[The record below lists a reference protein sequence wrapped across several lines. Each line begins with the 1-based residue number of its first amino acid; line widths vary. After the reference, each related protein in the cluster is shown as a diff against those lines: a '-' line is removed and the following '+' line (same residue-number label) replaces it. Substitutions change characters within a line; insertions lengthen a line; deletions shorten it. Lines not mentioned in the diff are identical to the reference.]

1 MRRAVIVDV
10 VRSPFGRGRPGGALD
25 GVHPVDL
32 YAQVLQALVR
42 RTGVDP
48 ALIEDV
54 ITGCVIQVAEQS
66 GNIGRQAVLA
76 AGFPESVPAVT
87 LDRKCGS
94 AQQAFDFAA
103 QGVIAGAYDLVI
115 AGGVEMMSLVP
126 MRANRM
132 GKDNEGP
139 AFHRRYPE
147 GLVRQGVS
155 AELIA
160 ARWGIGREA
169 MDAFAL
175 ESHRRAVAA
184 EDRGATAR
192 AITPVDVPAPDGL
205 RRVERDEGPRRDSS
219 LEKLGALRPAFED
232 AATAMRFPEIRWSVT
247 AGNSSQVTDGAAAVL
262 IAEESV
268 AVRLGL
274 KPRAAITHF
283 ALAGDDPVMMLTAI
297 MPATRKILE
306 RAGMPL
312 DRIDCFEVNEAF
324 ASVVLAWLKETGANP
339 DRVNRWGGAIALG
352 HPVGASGGRLLANL
366 LGTLEEIGRSLRP
379 ADDVRVRR
387 HGQRDADR
395 AFVKRAQALRFA
407 PPLTKITCP

>member
-10 VRSPFGRGRPGGALD
+10 VRSPFGRGRPGGALS
-25 GVHPVDL
+25 GLHPVDL
-32 YAQVLQALVR
+32 YASVLAALVR

-54 ITGCVIQVAEQS
+54 ITGCVLQVAEQA
-66 GNIGRQAVLA
+66 GNIGRQAALA
-76 AGFPESVPAVT
+76 AGLPESTPAVT

-103 QGVIAGAYDLVI
+103 QGVVAGAYDVVI

-126 MRANRM
+126 MRLNRM

-139 AFHRRYPE
+139 AFHRRYPQ

-160 ARWGIGREA
+160 ARWGIEREA
-169 MDAFAL
+169 MDRFAL
-175 ESHRRAVAA
+175 ESHRRAIAA
-184 EDRGATAR
+184 EEAGLTRR
-192 AITPVDVPAPDGL
+192 AIVPIETQAADGAAGI
-205 RRVERDEGPRRDSS
+205 VETDEGPRRDTSI
-219 LEKLGALRPAFED
+219 EKLAALKPAFED
-232 AATAMRFPEIRWSVT
+232 AAMAARFPQIRWSVT

-268 AVRLGL
+268 ARKLGL

-283 ALAGDDPVMMLTAI
+283 ALAGDDPILMLTAI
-297 MPATRKILE
+297 VPATRKLLR
-306 RAGMPL
+306 RAGL
-312 DRIDCFEVNEAF
+312 SVDRIDAFEVNEAF
-324 ASVVLAWLKETGANP
+324 ASVVLAWLKETGADP
-339 DRVNRWGGAIALG
+339 ERVNAYGGAIALG

-366 LGTLEEIGRSLRP
+366 VARLEETGGRTGVQTMCESGGMANATLIER
-379 ADDVRVRR
+379 
-387 HGQRDADR
+387 
-395 AFVKRAQALRFA
+395 L
-407 PPLTKITCP
+407 

>member
-1 MRRAVIVDV
+1 MRRAAIVDV

-48 ALIEDV
+48 AMIEDV

-76 AGFPESVPAVT
+76 AGLPESIPAVT

-103 QGVIAGAYDLVI
+103 QGVIAGAYDLVV

-139 AFHRRYPE
+139 AFHRRYPQ

-160 ARWGIGREA
+160 ARWKISRKA
-169 MDAFAL
+169 MDSFAL
-175 ESHRRAVAA
+175 ESHRRAIAA
-184 EDRGATAR
+184 EERGATAR
-192 AITPVDVPAPDGL
+192 AIAPIDVPIADGGF
-205 RRVERDEGPRRDSS
+205 RRVDIDEGPRRDTSF
-219 LEKLGALRPAFED
+219 EKLMALKPAFED

-268 AVRLGL
+268 AARLGL
-274 KPRAAITHF
+274 KPRAAVTHF
-283 ALAGDDPVMMLTAI
+283 ALAGGDPVTMLTAI
-297 MPATRKILE
+297 IPATRKLLK
-306 RAGMPL
+306 RADLPL

-324 ASVVLAWLKETGANP
+324 ASVVLAWLKETGVDPA
-339 DRVNRWGGAIALG
+339 RVNPWGGAIALG

-366 LGTLEEIGRSLRP
+366 LGSLEETGGRYGLQTMCESGGMANATLIER
-379 ADDVRVRR
+379 
-387 HGQRDADR
+387 
-395 AFVKRAQALRFA
+395 L
-407 PPLTKITCP
+407 

>member
-10 VRSPFGRGRPGGALD
+10 VRSPFGRARPGGALE
-25 GVHPVDL
+25 GLHPVDL
-32 YAQVLQALVR
+32 YAQVLQALVQ

-48 ALIEDV
+48 AIIEDV

-76 AGFPESVPAVT
+76 GGFPETVPAVT

-103 QGVIAGAYDLVI
+103 QGVIAGAYDVVV
-115 AGGVEMMSLVP
+115 AGGVEMMSIVP

-175 ESHRRAVAA
+175 ESHQRAIAA
-184 EDRGATAR
+184 EDRGASVR
-192 AITPVDVPAPDGL
+192 AIAPVEITMPDGA
-205 RRVERDEGPRRDSS
+205 RSIKRDEGPRRETS
-219 LEKLGALRPAFED
+219 LEKLGVLRPSFED
-232 AATAMRFPEIRWSVT
+232 AAMAARFPEIRWSVT
-247 AGNSSQVTDGAAAVL
+247 AGNASQVTDGASAIL

-268 AVRLGL
+268 AAHLGL

-283 ALAGDDPVMMLTAI
+283 ALAGGDPVMMLTAI
-297 MPATRKILE
+297 IPATRKLLR
-306 RAGMPL
+306 RAGLSL
-312 DRIDCFEVNEAF
+312 DGIDSFEVNEAF
-324 ASVVLAWLKETGANP
+324 ASVVLAWLKDTGADP
-339 DRVNRWGGAIALG
+339 ARVNPWGGAIALG

-366 LGTLEEIGRSLRP
+366 LGTLEETGGRYGLQTMCESGGMANATLIER
-379 ADDVRVRR
+379 
-387 HGQRDADR
+387 
-395 AFVKRAQALRFA
+395 L
-407 PPLTKITCP
+407 

>member
-10 VRSPFGRGRPGGALD
+10 VRSPFGRARPGGALE
-25 GVHPVDL
+25 GLHPVDL
-32 YAQVLQALVR
+32 YAQVLQALVQ

-48 ALIEDV
+48 TIIEDV

-76 AGFPESVPAVT
+76 GGFPETVPAVT

-103 QGVIAGAYDLVI
+103 QGVIAGAYDVVV

-175 ESHRRAVAA
+175 ESHQRAIAA
-184 EDRGATAR
+184 EDRGASVR
-192 AITPVDVPAPDGL
+192 AIAPVEITMPDGA
-205 RRVERDEGPRRDSS
+205 RSIKRDEGPRRETS
-219 LEKLGALRPAFED
+219 LEKLGVLRPSFED
-232 AATAMRFPEIRWSVT
+232 AAMAARFPEIRWSVT
-247 AGNSSQVTDGAAAVL
+247 AGNASQVTDGASAIL

-268 AVRLGL
+268 AARLGL

-297 MPATRKILE
+297 IPATMKLLR
-306 RAGMPL
+306 RAGLSL
-312 DRIDCFEVNEAF
+312 DRIDSFEVNEAF
-324 ASVVLAWLKETGANP
+324 ASVVLAWLKETGADP
-339 DRVNRWGGAIALG
+339 ARVNPWGGAIALG

-366 LGTLEEIGRSLRP
+366 LGTLEETGGRYGLQTMCESGGMANATLIER
-379 ADDVRVRR
+379 
-387 HGQRDADR
+387 
-395 AFVKRAQALRFA
+395 L
-407 PPLTKITCP
+407 